1 MLYRVTSSTTLCCV
15 KISDGPKSLLGFGF
29 DKKVNNPLGHFLG
42 TRPYSVHVLDKYMYQ
57 PLIKCL
63 GCVTFFTGRFE
74 TVPFT
79 KERLYVFPFVDKIWG
94 EWYFRSVKEAFKT
107 GFVLPQSDPQCIR
120 VESIAIKILEALQRE
135 TCRRHKLADRKW
147 LKGDDGEYKVVRE
160 RREEN
165 VKVTSAYLDEGID
178 WEFFV
183 PDTPTVNAA
192 YINIGKILVFRGF
205 FDLYKTDE
213 ELAIAIATEV
223 AHVVCRHAQR
233 RLTWL
238 PFKLYHRFMNNF
250 NPIIYH
256 QLRHEHE
263 GDFIGML
270 LSASAGYDP
279 RVAPMALAKMK
290 REDVC
295 MLFED
300 QRIAYMARPEVMQQA
315 VTIYEAK
322 KKEQGFTSHYT
333 TLHSVKT
340 SNGSKR
346 LLGLCF
352 NQELHNPLSHFVGTR
367 HYSVDRFQDYVYR
380 PVMKCLSFVTFLIGR
395 FEVVPFTKKIVY
407 VFPFVDKIWGEVY
420 YARHEQEAD
429 IAMLSS
435 ASAGYDPR
443 VVLLALRKMRRD
455 LRRLDGSK
463 IPLLHLEKRIEY
475 ASTPEVMQKAV
486 SVYQEIKK
494 RQCTDRESLV
504 EK

>member
-1 MLYRVTSSTTLCCV
+1 MGVFRQCRPSIRSSTVSKTLVKFQSASAMSNRLISSNISAVSKTLLGFYSASPSSNRLISSNVPFVSKRLLGLESGSPTPNRLISSKISVVSKNFPGFQSGSPMLYRVTSSTTLCCV

-223 AHVVCRHAQR
+223 YVQ
-233 RLTWL
+233 
-238 PFKLYHRFMNNF
+238 Y
-250 NPIIYH
+250 
-256 QLRHEHE
+256 
-263 GDFIGML
+263 ML
-270 LSASAGYDP
+270 ACL
-279 RVAPMALAKMK
+279 
-290 REDVC
+290 
-295 MLFED
+295 LF
-300 QRIAYMARPEVMQQA
+300 QI
-315 VTIYEAK
+315 
-322 KKEQGFTSHYT
+322 
-333 TLHSVKT
+333 
-340 SNGSKR
+340 
-346 LLGLCF
+346 
-352 NQELHNPLSHFVGTR
+352 
-367 HYSVDRFQDYVYR
+367 
-380 PVMKCLSFVTFLIGR
+380 
-395 FEVVPFTKKIVY
+395 
-407 VFPFVDKIWGEVY
+407 
-420 YARHEQEAD
+420 
-429 IAMLSS
+429 
-435 ASAGYDPR
+435 
-443 VVLLALRKMRRD
+443 
-455 LRRLDGSK
+455 
-463 IPLLHLEKRIEY
+463 
-475 ASTPEVMQKAV
+475 STPENV
-486 SVYQEIKK
+486 
-494 RQCTDRESLV
+494 
-504 EK
+504 